1 MNIRNNIINYLCDN
15 DYVISIYDNF
25 LYIYKYSYLGGFN
38 DKIIDIKV
46 KNRIITVKGQ
56 ELSITKIT
64 KEEILIKGTIK
75 SLEMMMLNEQN

>member
-15 DYVISIYDNF
+15 DYVISLYDNF
-25 LYIYKYSYLGGFN
+25 LYIYKYNYLGSFN

-46 KNRIITVKGQ
+46 KNRLITIKGE

-64 KEEILIKGTIK
+64 KEEILIKGNIK
-75 SLEMMMLNEQN
+75 SLEMMMINE